1 MFFLTF
7 GMEQITR
14 EPTHISLNSMHLLD
28 LIFTNIRELL
38 DVRVI
43 DSNIADHFVTSF
55 KLKIF
60 KSAHQQK
67 KNKFFLQIFKKNKF

>member
-14 EPTHISLNSMHLLD
+14 EPTHISLNSMYLLD

-38 DVRVI
+38 D
-43 DSNIADHFVTSF
+43 SNIAAHFVTSF